1 MMKKYIF
8 IVLVFAVGLSAVE
21 LQSKLSFKQTVD
33 NIKKSIEKNGYTIY
47 ASIDHK
53 KNAKSVG
60 AYSNRSVVVIFDNP
74 KDTARVMMHDSQVAF
89 DLPQK
94 VMIYENLD
102 DEVVVMYEKYDDL
115 KKTYDVKN
123 CMILDSIT
131 RKIDNTIKGAIK

>member
-1 MMKKYIF
+1 MKKYIF

-53 KNAKSVG
+53 KNAKTKG